1 MAEEALFVL
10 DASVAVKWFNQEPFR
25 ENALA
30 VRNSFRDGRISLTV
44 PSLLKYEIAN
54 ALRYNPKFGTEEVRL
69 ALKSL
74 EDLQLDVREFDEQL
88 VDGAISS
95 AYRFGITTYDAAYVA
110 LAIALQTV
118 LYTADNEI
126 IQKVP
131 KEYVRHISKFSI
143 D

>member
-30 VRNSFRDGRISLTV
+30 IRKAFREGRVSLAV

-54 ALRYNPKFGTEEVRL
+54 ALRYNPMFGSEEVRL
-69 ALKSL
+69 ALRSL
-74 EDLQLDVREFDEQL
+74 EDLQLDVHDFGEQL
-88 VDGAISS
+88 AGEAVQC
-95 AYRFGITTYDAAYVA
+95 AYRFGINAYDALYVA
-110 LAIALQTV
+110 LAFTLPGL

-126 IQKVP
+126 VEKIP
-131 KEYVRHISKFSI
+131 KEYVRHISRFAL
-143 D
+143 